1 MQGWAIVENQT
12 DNDWNGV
19 QLSLVSGRPISFMQD
34 LYQPLYIP
42 RPVVQPEL
50 YASLNPQTYE
60 GGMSDR
66 KANQPMAMAMN
77 RRSLAAEEV
86 APATAAPAPPAGAM
100 GGAAFAA
107 DIAGKPMDAAASVAS
122 VASAGKI
129 GELFQYTVWQP
140 VTLSRQKSAM
150 IPIITDDVECEKLS
164 IYNASVLPK
173 NPLNG
178 ARLKNTTGKHLLQGP
193 ITVLEGNSY
202 AGDARIDNVPPD
214 QERLISYGIDLQM
227 TIDSTKNRQED
238 HIQTG
243 KIVKGVLSISHK
255 YVSSQDYIA
264 DNKSDHD
271 KTLIVE
277 HPIRPGW
284 SLVDTEKPIE
294 TTDTLYR
301 FKGTVSP
308 SKTSTL
314 TIKEQI
320 VQDQQL
326 AILPVDTDAV
336 LMYSRTGEFPQKVRD
351 ALTKAAQMK
360 QAVVDFERQ
369 MNETNAKIDS
379 VTKDQ
384 ARTRENMK
392 VVGQRSANGE
402 YYKKLESNLRDQ
414 DEQIAKLSD
423 QRDDLTKKRDDAR
436 RNWKI
441 TSIT

>member
-1 MQGWAIVENQT
+1 
-12 DNDWNGV
+12 
-19 QLSLVSGRPISFMQD
+19 
-34 LYQPLYIP
+34 
-42 RPVVQPEL
+42 
-50 YASLNPQTYE
+50 
-60 GGMSDR
+60 
-66 KANQPMAMAMN
+66 
-77 RRSLAAEEV
+77 
-86 APATAAPAPPAGAM
+86 
-100 GGAAFAA
+100 
-107 DIAGKPMDAAASVAS
+107 
-122 VASAGKI
+122 
-129 GELFQYTVWQP
+129 
-140 VTLSRQKSAM
+140 M

-178 ARLKNTTGKHLLQGP
+178 ARLKNTTGKDLLQGP
-193 ITVLEGNSY
+193 ITVLDGNSY
-202 AGDARIDNVPPD
+202 AGDARIDDVPPD

-384 ARTRENMK
+384 ARTR
-392 VVGQRSANGE
+392 
-402 YYKKLESNLRDQ
+402 
-414 DEQIAKLSD
+414 
-423 QRDDLTKKRDDAR
+423 TK
-436 RNWKI
+436 
-441 TSIT
+441 T